1 VPVAPRTLA
10 TTGPVALTA
19 IPDRRRRLSD
29 GVLVDASLHAR
40 LLGLRLLTVDATIV
54 LVPADVA
61 GTSPTTH
68 PAAQRSAPRP
78 LAAAPMR
85 SVAAG
90 PRLAQAVRT
99 INEAAEL
106 LAETRRDG
114 A

>member
-1 VPVAPRTLA
+1 
-10 TTGPVALTA
+10 
-19 IPDRRRRLSD
+19 
-29 GVLVDASLHAR
+29 
-40 LLGLRLLTVDATIV
+40 
-54 LVPADVA
+54 
-61 GTSPTTH
+61 
-68 PAAQRSAPRP
+68 
-78 LAAAPMR
+78 LAAAPRR